1 MHALTLIDSNPLMT
15 SAALF
20 FDPDGYLLTGPKL
33 MGRQAAGH
41 GLLRAVAEA
50 HRGDSLSVYA
60 QTIESARLFARLVKD
75 FEPALGEIHWIPLD
89 QVEKLTALGT
99 LYFPGPGLGDPARLR
114 LRAGVAAYSLT
125 GVTHTVASHTAMDN
139 IVDLIEAPLMPWDAL
154 ICTSNAVGASVRQ
167 LLESQIEYLRW
178 RFGETLRCTV
188 PQLPVIPLGVHSQ
201 DFVFSAGDRQA
212 ARQFFGLA
220 ADDVVV
226 LFVGRLS
233 FHAKAHPHPMYRGL
247 QAAAERSGRNIVLIQ
262 SGWFAN
268 AAIEQA
274 FRDGA
279 RQFCPA
285 VRMLFTDGK
294 VAEARTRSWAAADL
308 FLSLADNIQE
318 TFGLTPIE
326 AMAAGLPVIVS
337 DWDGYRDT
345 VREGIDGFRIP
356 TWMPPP
362 DLGAAYARAYEAGI
376 DNYDFYCG
384 LNCQTISVDEAVL
397 VDRLQQLVTN
407 PELRQRLGHSARQR
421 AREQYDW
428 SVVYRQY
435 QSVWAE
441 LGRIRQAAL
450 TDEAL
455 QRQIKQA
462 PAVAPARQDPYRT
475 FLHYPTHRLQTHTR
489 IYRRPERAGAAYPE
503 LLNHGFYNYAGKI
516 LPRPEVAA
524 RLLGLCEAEPG
535 ISLDALARQAGYD
548 PGQTALALS
557 SLAKMGLIRLAAP

>member
-1 MHALTLIDSNPLMT
+1 MM

-50 HRGDSLSVYA
+50 HRGGSLSVYA
-60 QTIESARLFARLVKD
+60 QTIESARTFAGLVKG
-75 FEPALGEIHWIPLD
+75 FEPTLTEIRWIPFD
-89 QVEKLTALGT
+89 QIDKVAAIGT

-114 LRAGVAAYSLT
+114 LRAGVAAYSLV
-125 GVTHTVASHTAMDN
+125 GVTHTVASHNAMDN
-139 IVDLIEAPLMPWDAL
+139 IAGLLEAPLMPWDAL
-154 ICTSNAVGASVRQ
+154 ICTSNAVAASVRQ
-167 LLESQIEYLRW
+167 LLESQIEYLQW
-178 RFGETLRCTV
+178 RFGQIANLKL
-188 PQLPVIPLGVHSQ
+188 PQLPIIPLGVHRR
-201 DFVFSAGDRQA
+201 DFSFSADDRRL
-212 ARQFFGLA
+212 ARQVLGV
-220 ADDVVV
+220 DDDEIVM
-226 LFVGRLS
+226 LFTGRLS

-247 QAAAERSGRNIVLIQ
+247 QAVAERSGRRITLIQ

-279 RQFCPA
+279 RQFCPS
-285 VRMLFTDGK
+285 VRMLFTDGRA
-294 VAEARTRSWAAADL
+294 VEPRTLGWAAADI
-308 FLSLADNIQE
+308 FISLADNIQE

-326 AMAAGLPVIVS
+326 AMAAGLPVVVS
-337 DWDGYRDT
+337 DWDGYKDT
-345 VREGIDGFRIP
+345 VRDGIDGFRIP

-397 VDRLQQLVTN
+397 VDRLHELVSN

-421 AREQYDW
+421 VCEHYDW

-435 QSVWAE
+435 QSLWAD
-441 LGRIRQAAL
+441 LARIRQTAAA
-450 TDEAL
+450 DESL
-455 QRQIKQA
+455 HRLIKQA
-462 PAVAPARQDPYRT
+462 PTVAPARQDPYRT
-475 FLHYPTHRLQTHTR
+475 FMHYPTHRLQTDTR
-489 IYRRPERAGAAYPE
+489 IYRLPERPGAGYPE

-516 LPRPEVAA
+516 LPRPEVAE
-524 RLLGLCEAEPG
+524 RLLGLCDAVQGITLAE
-535 ISLDALARQAGYD
+535 LARQAGYD

-557 SLAKMGLIRLAAP
+557 SLAKMGLIRLVAP